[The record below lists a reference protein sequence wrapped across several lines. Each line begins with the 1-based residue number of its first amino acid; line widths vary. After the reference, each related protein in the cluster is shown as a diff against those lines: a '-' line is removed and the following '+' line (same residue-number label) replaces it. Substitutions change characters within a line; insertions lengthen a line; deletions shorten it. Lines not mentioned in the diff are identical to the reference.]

1 MPFPRPKN
9 QCDERGYSRIHA
21 YSELGTVS
29 EYANDL
35 GSLVYSPSTTVTGS
49 HSPLTMADRRA
60 VEAYDRMVGLDYEA
74 LKVRRWTISHASR
87 HVVSVTSR
95 ASDSSSRHCRLL
107 LLLHSSSTE
116 SRLSK
121 HSYTEV
127 RSVPTHEGYC
137 SSSVRL
143 GLRLER
149 LRARSTAFNTSC
161 RLERDSAI

>member
-1 MPFPRPKN
+1 MTSMPFPRPKN

-74 LKVRRWTISHASR
+74 LKVRRWTISDASI
-87 HVVSVTSR
+87 
-95 ASDSSSRHCRLL
+95 L
-107 LLLHSSSTE
+107 
-116 SRLSK
+116 
-121 HSYTEV
+121 
-127 RSVPTHEGYC
+127 
-137 SSSVRL
+137 
-143 GLRLER
+143 
-149 LRARSTAFNTSC
+149 
-161 RLERDSAI
+161 